1 MIKDAVRQLV
11 DAFDGPEQRKGS
23 ARRIAGWPSVLTL
36 LLCALALVNP
46 GPAMAATSKDKA
58 LPNKTAAIVSVKKK
72 PAPGAAVRP
81 SAAGKKTAAGA
92 PAKQRAT
99 KEPEGKGK
107 PVAKK
112 GPKAKLAVAKKP
124 AVRAQDTGQGSVAK
138 KSAAPTKR
146 VATDKKVA
154 TKKTTVRQKPVAA
167 TKKKRTG
174 KSTARADRGKRST
187 TAPSPAKQVLAT
199 EAPAAGVA
207 SSPNA
212 QFERG
217 LRYYFGEG
225 VRVDKKEAARWFSQ
239 AAGQGHVDA
248 QSNLAWL
255 YARGEGVAV
264 NKAEAY
270 RWWKKAADQ
279 GNSLARHNLDSLCR
293 DNPAACKGSTSTRQG
308 R

>member
-58 LPNKTAAIVSVKKK
+58 RPNKTAAIVSVKK
-72 PAPGAAVRP
+72 
-81 SAAGKKTAAGA
+81 
-92 PAKQRAT
+92 
-99 KEPEGKGK
+99 K

-138 KSAAPTKR
+138 KSSAPTKR

-293 DNPAACKGSTSTRQG
+293 DNPAACKGSTPPRQG